1 MLKLQSIA
9 KKYGRK
15 QILSDINLSVRPG
28 EIIGLVGE
36 NGAGKTTLLQI
47 IATLLTPTSG
57 EMSVD
62 GLSYSSYLN
71 QVRRKIGFVP
81 QEISLWEHL
90 TVEENMMFFEKLS
103 WKRQSREQLQQLCR
117 DMNLTEWKEPVHT
130 LSGGTKRK
138 LNLAISL
145 IHEPKLLLLDEPT
158 VGIDLKSKQE
168 IATYLQRLAAERE
181 VTIIY
186 ISHDMDEIMNLCH
199 YTYCLGED
207 PFYEKFLIEH
217 GQRVYLLK

>member
-1 MLKLQSIA
+1 MLNLQSIA
-9 KKYGRK
+9 KKYGKR
-15 QILSDINLSVRPG
+15 QVLVDINLSVQPG

-36 NGAGKTTLLQI
+36 NGAGKTTLLQM
-47 IATLLTPTSG
+47 IATLLKPTSG
-57 EMSVD
+57 EISID
-62 GLSYSSYLN
+62 GLSYATNLN
-71 QVRRKIGFVP
+71 AVRRKIGFVP

-90 TVEENMMFFEKLS
+90 TVEENMVFFEKLS
-103 WKRQSREQLQQLCR
+103 WKQQSRKQLRQLCQE
-117 DMNLTEWKEPVHT
+117 MNLVEWKEPVHT

-168 IATYLQRLAAERE
+168 IIAYLQWLARE
-181 VTIIY
+181 KQVTIFY
-186 ISHDMDEIMNLCH
+186 ISHNMDEIMNLCH

-207 PFYEKFLIEH
+207 PFYEKFLIEQ